1 MPAIETQADADEKM
15 VDLPSTGASVDV
27 TLDDTEVKVNK
38 EDDTEVINESKEVI
52 IEGKKE
58 TASEG
63 EMEDYGKKVQSRIDK
78 LTKKV
83 REAERREH
91 LPDEKVLERLPD
103 PTGWR
108 MLVLPYKGQ
117 GKTKGGVILTDK
129 HVEERSYTTVTAL
142 VLKMGPDCYT
152 DEKRYPKGP
161 WCKKGDWIIFGRYA
175 GSRFGIEGGEVRILN
190 EDEII
195 AVVKDPEDILQYK

>member
-1 MPAIETQADADEKM
+1 MTDKELPKRRFALEEKDLAVEADENN
-15 VDLPSTGASVDV
+15 
-27 TLDDTEVKVNK
+27 KVAEEKENK
-38 EDDTEVINESKEVI
+38 FLKKIQEDATSNI
-52 IEGKKE
+52 
-58 TASEG
+58 
-63 EMEDYGKKVQSRIDK
+63 
-78 LTKKV
+78 
-83 REAERREH
+83 EH
-91 LPDEKVLERLPD
+91 LPDEKILDRLPD

-117 GKTKGGVILTDK
+117 GKTKGGVILTD
-129 HVEERSYTTVTAL
+129 ETMQERGYTTVTGL
-142 VLKMGPDCYT
+142 VLKMGTECY
-152 DEKRYPKGP
+152 DNKERFPNGP

>member
-1 MPAIETQADADEKM
+1 MMTATEKELPKRVFALEEKDLAVEADEN
-15 VDLPSTGASVDV
+15 
-27 TLDDTEVKVNK
+27 NK
-38 EDDTEVINESKEVI
+38 KAE
-52 IEGKKE
+52 KKE
-58 TASEG
+58 NRFLKKLQ
-63 EMEDYGKKVQSRIDK
+63 EDAKKSI
-78 LTKKV
+78 
-83 REAERREH
+83 EH
-91 LPDEKVLERLPD
+91 LPDEKVLERLPN

-129 HVEERSYTTVTAL
+129 HVEEQGYATVTAL
-142 VLKMGPDCYT
+142 VLKMGPACYN
-152 DEKRYPKGP
+152 DEKRFPDGP

-190 EDEII
+190 DDEII